1 MWNCNWGF
9 PFVHGG
15 WFVGHGPFG
24 PFGLLLLVLLIIV
37 VVSLLIRL
45 GRAIFARDGA
55 ANRDSRDSL
64 EILRA
69 RFARGEI
76 SAEEYQRMREIL
88 RQ

>member
-9 PFVHGG
+9 PLHGG
-15 WFVGHGPFG
+15 WFFGHG
-24 PFGLLLLVLLIIV
+24 PFGLLLLVLLTIV

-45 GRAIFARDGA
+45 GRSIFARDA
-55 ANRDSRDSL
+55 STNKDSRDSL

-76 SAEEYQRMREIL
+76 SAEEYQRMRDIL
-88 RQ
+88 NL

>member
-9 PFVHGG
+9 PMHGG
-15 WFVGHGPFG
+15 WFLGHGPL
-24 PFGLLLLVLLIIV
+24 GLLLLVLLAIV
-37 VVSLLIRL
+37 AIFLLSRL
-45 GRAIFARDGA
+45 GRIIFVRDGTP
-55 ANRDSRDSL
+55 NKDSRDSL

-88 RQ
+88 NL

>member
-1 MWNCNWGF
+1 MWHCNWGF
-9 PFVHGG
+9 PMHGG
-15 WFVGHGPFG
+15 WFFGHG
-24 PFGLLLLVLLIIV
+24 PFGLLLLVLLTIV

-45 GRAIFARDGA
+45 GRTLFARDGA
-55 ANRDSRDSL
+55 PNKDSRDSL

-88 RQ
+88 NL